1 MSDNERNTPLPD
13 ADAATRLAALRR
25 GVAAGLRR
33 VNPRVDPSAAAMLEA
48 LLDGLVSGDLS
59 ALASELGIVGR
70 GGLSRDQRVAR
81 EDRDFLI
88 RRIHL
93 DLGLKDRGTAAAAQ
107 VIQRFKRYEAS
118 GWKRDRNRDDPPADP
133 VTALCWNILKLDLP
147 DRSRMPSP
155 ETVSEILKKVHS
167 GI

>member
-25 GVAAGLRR
+25 GVASGQSK
-33 VNPRVDPSAAAMLEA
+33 VNPHVDPNADAMLAA
-48 LLDGLVSGDLS
+48 LQSALATGNLA
-59 ALASELGIVGR
+59 ALASEVGIIGR

-107 VIQRFKRYEAS
+107 VIQRFKRYEAT

-133 VTALCWNILKLDLP
+133 IKALCWNILKLDLP

-167 GI
+167 GV